1 MKNRKNLMIIV
12 AVLLI
17 AAALG
22 VGMYVRNSQMAGE
35 VAGAI
40 TLRFEGKDIPVTIAS
55 LDRVDFEGETVN
67 GKGEHFSHS
76 YRGVE
81 LKTLLEE
88 KNIDVS
94 GVTGIKAV
102 SADQFEA
109 EYTGDEMRE
118 SGHLYL
124 AVQMD
129 GKALEGIDKGTQGVQ
144 VIVFG
149 DENSRRLVRS
159 LSVVEI
165 Q

>member
-35 VAGAI
+35 VAGVI
-40 TLRFEGKDIPVTIAS
+40 TLRFEGNDIPVTIAS

-67 GKGEHFSHS
+67 GKGEHFSH

-159 LSVVEI
+159 LSSVEI